1 MALVRRWMLLKVIWQ
16 DQNEFHAFL
25 GDPMMRTMEV
35 ESGIDEGHV
44 SREKEQNLDE
54 GPW

>member
-1 MALVRRWMLLKVIWQ
+1 MNFTRSSER
-16 DQNEFHAFL
+16 
-25 GDPMMRTMEV
+25 PMRTMEV
-35 ESGIDEGHV
+35 ETGIDEGHV